1 MKRFI
6 LLLIII
12 SAVPCVCGTEVSL
25 DIDKTNITLGE
36 SVVFHLV
43 VELSKPTGGHFLV
56 EIEES
61 PRRYSLVH
69 QFLEY
74 SSCSSCG
81 GQPLSQDVNE
91 DYTYTPKEAGN
102 YVAEANFDGKWDKVE
117 FTVSAVTTTSTSST
131 STTTSTSTILATS
144 IPCIPVHCNRLCY
157 IYCGCIN
164 DTQKCMAIEGAGMV
178 CRNPRCPMDEDCVC
192 DTTSTSSLPTSTS
205 VEENM
210 GDGMFSLSSLVFYM
224 LVLIIILAVFTFLLK
239 SRK

>member
-6 LLLIII
+6 PFLIII
-12 SAVPCVCGTEVSL
+12 SAVPCVWGTEVSL
-25 DIDKTNITLGE
+25 GIDKTNITLGE

-43 VELSKPTGGHFLV
+43 VKLSKPTGGHFLV
-56 EIEES
+56 EIEGP
-61 PRRYSLVH
+61 PRRYSIVH
-69 QFLEY
+69 YFLSY

-91 DYTYTPKEAGN
+91 DYIYTPKETGN
-102 YVAEANFDGKWDKVE
+102 YVAEANFGGKQDKVE

-131 STTTSTSTILATS
+131 TSSPTTLITT
-144 IPCIPVHCNRLCY
+144 IPCIPVHCNVFCY
-157 IYCGCIN
+157 PYVNCGCRN
-164 DTQKCMAIEGAGMV
+164 NTQRCMAIEGEADML
-178 CRNPRCPMDEDCVC
+178 CRNPNCPMDEDCVC

-205 VEENM
+205 VEENS

>member
-1 MKRFI
+1 MKCVI
-6 LLLIII
+6 LFLIII

-25 DIDKTNITLGE
+25 DLDKTNITLGE

-61 PRRYSLVH
+61 PRRYRIVRY
-69 QFLEY
+69 FLSY

-91 DYTYTPKEAGN
+91 DYTYTPKETGN
-102 YVAEANFDGKWDKVE
+102 YVADANFDGKWDKVK

-131 STTTSTSTILATS
+131 TSSSTILTTT

-164 DTQKCMAIEGAGMV
+164 DTQECMAIEGEADML
-178 CRNPRCPMDEDCVC
+178 CRNPNCPMDEDCVC

-205 VEENM
+205 VKENS